1 MNIFFSKTSL
11 KYLSKLE
18 NQVRVNIIEAIEG
31 LPDRGDICKMRG
43 RSIQNIFRLRIGKY
57 RILYI
62 WEKDT
67 VKILDIDTRGDTCK

>member
-18 NQVRVNIIEAIEG
+18 KQVRANIIEAIEG
-31 LPDRGDICKMRG
+31 LPDKGDIRKMKG
-43 RSIQNIFRLRIGKY
+43 QSLQNIYRLRIGKY

-62 WEKDT
+62 WEEDT
-67 VKILDIDTRGDTCK
+67 VKILDIDTRGDIYK

>member
-18 NQVRVNIIEAIEG
+18 KRVRVNIIEAIEG
-31 LPDRGDICKMRG
+31 LPDKGDIRKMKG
-43 RSIQNIFRLRIGKY
+43 QSIQNIYRLRIGKY

-62 WEKDT
+62 WEEDT
-67 VKILDIDTRGDTCK
+67 VKILDIDTRGDIYK

>member
-18 NQVRVNIIEAIEG
+18 KKVRVNIIEAVEG
-31 LPDRGDICKMRG
+31 LPDKGDIRKMKG
-43 RSIQNIFRLRIGKY
+43 QSIQNIYRLRIGKY

-62 WEKDT
+62 WEEDT
-67 VKILDIDTRGDTCK
+67 VKILDIDTRGDIYK

>member
-1 MNIFFSKTSL
+1 MNIFFSKTIL

-18 NQVRVNIIEAIEG
+18 KQVRANIIEDIEG
-31 LPDRGDICKMRG
+31 LPDKGDIRKMKRQ
-43 RSIQNIFRLRIGKY
+43 SIQNIYRLRIGKY

-67 VKILDIDTRGDTCK
+67 VKILDIDTRGNIYK